1 MQVHEGVK
9 CQCEHCPKNFT
20 QIASLRDHIKIKH
33 DEDSENHVQTC
44 DLCGKTYQYRAALRS
59 HKAIVHEGKRIE
71 CQLCDKIYTDTGS
84 LKKHM
89 RKFHPFEFSQ
99 KMHRKIKKSQYS
111 ELVQSS
117 EISVANTDPT

>member
-1 MQVHEGVK
+1 MQK
-9 CQCEHCPKNFT
+9 
-20 QIASLRDHIKIKH
+20 
-33 DEDSENHVQTC
+33 C

-99 KMHRKIKKSQYS
+99 NKHRKIKYT
-111 ELVQSS
+111 EPVQ
-117 EISVANTDPT
+117 